1 MIQDKE
7 AELKKAEKTQ
17 LMKERILEG
26 AIQEISS
33 SGYQGFRINQ
43 LCKKYGFSKGSL
55 YHLFP
60 NKDQLY
66 VACVEESFTK
76 LFQFLKADLESV
88 PSLSDYLQSRL
99 RFYQSYPHHSQVF
112 LEALL
117 YRGGQV
123 EEKIRRFRDEFDRFN
138 QAVARRLITE
148 YELKEGVTE
157 EQALAY
163 LDVIQKLF
171 RTYYLTLQELDSEL
185 VNSQAYEDHLQEIL
199 GHMVFG
205 IVDQKPSKID

>member
-1 MIQDKE
+1 M
-7 AELKKAEKTQ
+7 KKAEKTQ
-17 LMKERILEG
+17 LMRERILEG
-26 AIQEISS
+26 AIQEIAS

-43 LCKKYGFSKGSL
+43 VCKKYGFSKGSL

-66 VACVEESFTK
+66 LACVEQSFSK
-76 LFQFLKADLESV
+76 LFQFLKVDWDSV
-88 PSLSDYLQSRL
+88 PTLSEYLQSRL
-99 RFYQSYPHHSQVF
+99 RFYRAHPHHSQVF

-117 YRGGQV
+117 FRGSQV
-123 EEKIRRFRDEFDRFN
+123 EGDICRYRDEFDRFN
-138 QAVARRLITE
+138 QAVARRLVME
-148 YELKEGVTE
+148 HKLKKGVTE

-185 VNSQAYEDHLQEIL
+185 VNSQTYEDHLQEIL

-205 IVDQKPSKID
+205 IVDQESSLEDSKS